1 MTLHEAI
8 EQILVRENRS
18 MKATEIAEAL
28 NKTNLYQKKD
38 GSLIQPSQI
47 GGRVKNYPEWVT
59 KKNGFI
65 RLKSRTGIKKVPIMR
80 KDSKV
85 KVVQKLK
92 PSLALK
98 VLMNE
103 KNFKSAADID
113 SRVPDEPGV
122 YCIRLAKGAVLPE
135 TFQSKLEERKHNV
148 IYIGIASKSLRKR
161 FLGQELRSK
170 GHGTFFRSMG
180 AILGFLP
187 EKGSLK
193 GKANQNNYKFNNQ
206 DTHEIIEWINANLLV
221 NWIAADFELIKQE
234 DNLIKMHLPL
244 LNIQGNPLAL
254 DELRILR
261 EKCKLVGRS

>member
-8 EQILVRENRS
+8 QQILIRENGS
-18 MKATEIAEAL
+18 MRPVELADEI
-28 NKTNLYQKKD
+28 NRTKLYTKGD
-38 GSLIQPSQI
+38 GSPVKSSQI
-47 GGRVKNYPEWVT
+47 GARVKNYPYLFT
-59 KKNGFI
+59 KENGFI

-85 KVVQKLK
+85 KAVQKLE

-135 TFQSKLEERKHNV
+135 TFQSKLEERNHNI
-148 IYIGIASKSLRKR
+148 IYIGIASKSLKKR

-170 GHGTFFRSMG
+170 GHGTFFRSIG
-180 AILGFLP
+180 AVLGFLP
-187 EKGSLK
+187 DCGSLK

-206 DTHEIIEWINANLLV
+206 NTHEIIEWINENLLV
-221 NWIAADFELIKQE
+221 NWIAADSELLKQE

-254 DELRILR
+254 DELRVLR